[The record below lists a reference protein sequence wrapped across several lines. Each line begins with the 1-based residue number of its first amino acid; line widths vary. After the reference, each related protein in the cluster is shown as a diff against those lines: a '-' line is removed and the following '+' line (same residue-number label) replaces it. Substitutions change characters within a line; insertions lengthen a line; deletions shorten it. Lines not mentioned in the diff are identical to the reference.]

1 MFFFGFLFKIAPT
14 LGVSPWNS
22 LQVHCVT
29 VSFAQLDPIID
40 TRELYGS
47 HFYSRCGV
55 KWNFLLLYSQSYQKW
70 EVPRARER
78 SEKFIIESKSPN
90 QNRDLIG
97 KKSRISME
105 NNDFNQLFF
114 LSLVSILWHAGAF
127 IYWSWFHLSTFYAL
141 TPQMKKGGKCQSILE
156 CHAHAMLQNCT
167 QTPVCTREL
176 SAKNY
181 NIDCLDST
189 QRIFDAN
196 EDGELMNSCLMN

>member
-1 MFFFGFLFKIAPT
+1 MHTDFVYVYFSGFLFKIAPT

-29 VSFAQLDPIID
+29 VSLAQLDPIID

-55 KWNFLLLYSQSYQKW
+55 KWNLLLLYSNATKN
-70 EVPRARER
+70 EKCRARER

-105 NNDFNQLFF
+105 NNDFNQLF
-114 LSLVSILWHAGAF
+114 LSLLFPFYDMPELSFTGTGVNF
-127 IYWSWFHLSTFYAL
+127 IYPRRL
-141 TPQMKKGGKCQSILE
+141 
-156 CHAHAMLQNCT
+156 
-167 QTPVCTREL
+167 
-176 SAKNY
+176 
-181 NIDCLDST
+181 
-189 QRIFDAN
+189 
-196 EDGELMNSCLMN
+196 